1 METIIQVR
9 GLTKA
14 YGQLPAVDHVSLSV
28 KAGTVFGLLGA
39 NGAGKSTTIEC
50 ILGTKKADS
59 GEISILSLDPQRT
72 DAACSKGLVF
82 NFKSAIINQ
91 KLKCRSYAKKLFVC
105 IRIRLTGKSCVHS
118 SDLRTK

>member
-39 NGAGKSTTIEC
+39 NGAGKNTTIEC
-50 ILGTKKADS
+50 I
-59 GEISILSLDPQRT
+59 
-72 DAACSKGLVF
+72 
-82 NFKSAIINQ
+82 
-91 KLKCRSYAKKLFVC
+91 
-105 IRIRLTGKSCVHS
+105 
-118 SDLRTK
+118 